1 MAERRATSVV
11 NVRDVKAT
19 RIVIK
24 HRCLARGDARVPTA
38 AAFVPAAKPIRTA
51 MCLL

>member
-1 MAERRATSVV
+1 MAAPRPTPVV
-11 NVRDVKAT
+11 NAPAARAT

-24 HRCLARGDARVPTA
+24 HRCLARGDARVPTV

>member
-1 MAERRATSVV
+1 MAAQRPTPVV

>member
-1 MAERRATSVV
+1 MAAQRLTPAANASAA
-11 NVRDVKAT
+11 KAIRT
-19 RIVIK
+19 VIK

-51 MCLL
+51 MCRL